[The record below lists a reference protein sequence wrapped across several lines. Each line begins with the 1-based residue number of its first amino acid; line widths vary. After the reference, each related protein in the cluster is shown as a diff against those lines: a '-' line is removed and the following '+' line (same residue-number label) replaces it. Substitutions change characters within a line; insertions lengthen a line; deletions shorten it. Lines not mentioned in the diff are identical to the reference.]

1 VAQLVEQRRLVEHLG
16 RDTVGGVGGAPV
28 PAAHA
33 ARTSVCRVCRACLQ
47 GLSTGVFDAELRG
60 EVNHHVCL
68 VHAGFGAGSEAL
80 GEPDARPGT
89 A

>member
-1 VAQLVEQRRLVEHLG
+1 VAQLVEQRRLVEHRG

-33 ARTSVCRVCRACLQ
+33 ARTSVCRACLQ

-60 EVNHHVCL
+60 EVNHHVWL
-68 VHAGFGAGSEAL
+68 VHAGFGAGSEAV